1 MTSPHLLEYVGIL
14 ASAFLAAGMLLCGV
28 LLVVKTVAYATSDA
42 VRRHGSTAHATAR
55 RVRRPGV
62 YGVIRQAVLEAQASE
77 PAALAPTFEEESA
90 PVFQAAPSLGRADAT
105 TVST

>member
-14 ASAFLAAGMLLCGV
+14 TSAVLGAGMLLCGV

-42 VRRHGSTAHATAR
+42 VRRSGSTTHPTAR

-77 PAALAPTFEEESA
+77 PATRTSTLESESV
-90 PVFQAAPSLGRADAT
+90 PVFEAAPSLGRADAA
-105 TVST
+105 TVSA